1 MFQSARR
8 RTGQEKM
15 ILVAVRWIRT
25 RNLLPCRQAL
35 QPLSYGAICM
45 TARFEKR
52 AILMKSR
59 NSILNRSLHS
69 EFSAVIYVTEYRSKS
84 LKKTARPLLS
94 MTPHIYIRP
103 ETDYDLPTS
112 CEPVKQPNQIWRLLS
127 NYSKPARD
135 SRNDVRTQ

>member
-15 ILVAVRWIRT
+15 MLVAVRWNRT
-25 RNLLPCRQAL
+25 RK
-35 QPLSYGAICM
+35 
-45 TARFEKR
+45 KR

-59 NSILNRSLHS
+59 NSILDRSLHS
-69 EFSAVIYVTEYRSKS
+69 EFSPVIYVTEYRSKS

-112 CEPVKQPNQIWRLLS
+112 CEPVK
-127 NYSKPARD
+127 
-135 SRNDVRTQ
+135 

>member
-1 MFQSARR
+1 
-8 RTGQEKM
+8 
-15 ILVAVRWIRT
+15 
-25 RNLLPCRQAL
+25 
-35 QPLSYGAICM
+35 M

-59 NSILNRSLHS
+59 NSILGRSLHS
-69 EFSAVIYVTEYRSKS
+69 EFCPVIYVTEYRSKS

-94 MTPHIYIRP
+94 MTSHIYIRP

-112 CEPVKQPNQIWRLLS
+112 CEPVKYPNQIWRLLS

-135 SRNDVRTQ
+135 YDGANVTDRIKTCAEQKINLNMR